1 MNGFLL
7 PFLLGAHGFM
17 DTSLLKLGCMIR
29 PAVFGNIVI
38 FLVCQSIRSFGVGYR
53 PSKQLFCRGCLSSS
67 LIRGFI
73 GLVVDEILGGSNPI
87 HR

>member
-7 PFLLGAHGFM
+7 FLLGAHGFM
-17 DTSLLKLGCMIR
+17 DTSFLKRGCMIR

-38 FLVCQSIRSFGVGYR
+38 FLVCQSIRSFGVGHR
-53 PSKQLFCRGCLSSS
+53 PSKQLFCQGCLSSS

-73 GLVVDEILGGSNPI
+73 GLVVHEVLGEFNPI